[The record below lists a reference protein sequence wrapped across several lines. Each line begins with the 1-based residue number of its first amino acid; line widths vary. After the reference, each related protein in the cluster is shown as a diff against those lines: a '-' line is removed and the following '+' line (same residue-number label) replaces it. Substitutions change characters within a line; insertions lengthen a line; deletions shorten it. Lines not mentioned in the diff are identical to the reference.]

1 MDYIIKAGDNLSK
14 IAQVNDT
21 TVGALSSANNI
32 ANPNMI
38 QVGKTLR
45 IPTAS
50 PNASISNLTNPARLQ
65 GSIQTPAAAPVSD
78 QSAVTNAQLYLNSQA
93 VADNAVT
100 PYETANKSILDQYKE
115 ASGMLVNKNADL
127 NNFNNTL
134 DTQGTGTVNF
144 NKKLV
149 VDLANQILA
158 NKTQGQVQQL
168 DKGRL
173 GGLTVAGGQN
183 IDEEINRQ
191 TAIKNLTLGAQLNAA
206 QGNLALA
213 QDLVTQSIDAK
224 YAPIEAKLANLKNY
238 YDMNQTE
245 LTRIDKKAFQAQQM
259 SLAAQ
264 EKDLEVKKKNDT
276 DIQTILVNASS
287 QNAPAS
293 LVAKAKNAKTP
304 TEAAMILGSYAGD
317 YWGTKTKIAQYN
329 KILAETAK
337 TNREAGAGSGGTY
350 SGAGGSITA
359 SGVPT
364 NSPAQAWLSQF
375 NAGTMS
381 IEDIYSKIGSSKTAE
396 VTKNQLSQLIAAQGG
411 KRVLPMDDTQIAAIN
426 EQIKNVDDLLGK
438 NGYNYKVI
446 SGASQGGFLG
456 FGGRITGAKGDAL
469 AIAKNLVENQT
480 LQSLADAK
488 AKGITF
494 GALSESELNTVASAA
509 SRIAAKIQRDP
520 VTKEITGFSG
530 SESGFK
536 ADLETIKTNL
546 QKSIVKK
553 TGGTEVSSKVD
564 AALNI
569 LNSNTPNLGG
579 YQFNN

>member
-21 TVGALSSANNI
+21 TVGALASANNI

-144 NKKLV
+144 NKKLA

-206 QGNLALA
+206 RGNLALA

-304 TEAAMILGSYAGD
+304 AEAAMILGSYAGD
-317 YWGTKTKIAQYN
+317 YWGTKAKIAQYN
-329 KILAETAK
+329 KTIS
-337 TNREAGAGSGGTY
+337 AGTGT
-350 SGAGGSITA
+350 GGGSVGGGIGIA
-359 SGVPT
+359 PGQSV
-364 NSPAQAWLSQF
+364 AQSYLDQF
-375 NAGTMS
+375 NAGS
-381 IEDIYSKIGSSKTAE
+381 LELGDIYTKIGSSKSAE
-396 VTKNQLSQLIAAQGG
+396 AIKNEFARLVAAQGG